1 MIIIIIIIVIKHLKH
16 LEQYSY
22 ERYGDQRGIRVL
34 KTAMILSKIA
44 LWRSSSP
51 LI

>member
-1 MIIIIIIIVIKHLKH
+1 MIIIIIIIKHRKH

-22 ERYGDQRGIRVL
+22 EQYSDQRGIRVL
-34 KTAMILSKIA
+34 NTAMILSKIA